1 MADIGKWVRK
11 YQWALG
17 TPENIPLTYYRWRAI
32 LPRIYQ
38 SIGFNITFRFLL
50 DLFLSFNL
58 HFEPNLM
65 EWSPPDFFNYTT
77 IPFKRIQKLVI
88 GKTKYGEGI
97 VDPPEVGVTHLE
109 RMVWT
114 ARYKSTDKGYGI
126 ERHFGSQLLF
136 HLNTLKDY
144 MVKYGVRDK
153 YAEGMFEI
161 LSIVEGKMIRGA
173 YVGFAV
179 VDISKVLP
187 RKSSKSTFNIR
198 NPKDWKTY
206 DTLKTVNVYECHVN
220 YARVNYARVS
230 SSKPFLKRELT
241 QELYNRIKEF
251 KERVNPEWQATFFLQ
266 RVDKFHYK
274 GSGYVAILGKIYKD
288 VKQILER
295 HGVFGSVKMA
305 YYSFARELYYFKYKG
320 HKKWKYWKE
329 ILSEEDIKKKY
340 INMGCDPT
348 IIEEISRIV

>member
-1 MADIGKWVRK
+1 MSRPIDWVRR

-17 TPENIPLTYYRWRAI
+17 LPENIPLVYYRWKAI
-32 LPRIYQ
+32 LPRIQ
-38 SIGFNITFRFLL
+38 RSLGFNITFRFLL

-58 HFEPNLM
+58 HFDPTLM
-65 EWSPPDFFNYTT
+65 EWEPPDFFSFTT
-77 IPFKRIQKLVI
+77 IPFKKVQKLIV

-97 VDPPEVGVTHLE
+97 VDPPEVGVTNLE
-109 RMVWT
+109 RIVWT
-114 ARYKSTDKGYGI
+114 ARYKSTSKDWGT
-126 ERHFGSQLLF
+126 ERHFGSQLLY

-161 LSIVEGKMIRGA
+161 LSIVEGKIIRGA

-187 RKSSKSTFNIR
+187 RKASKSSFNIR
-198 NPKDWKTY
+198 NPRDWKTY
-206 DTLKTVNVYECHVN
+206 ETLKTINVYESHVN

-230 SSKPFLKRELT
+230 SSKPFLKRELV
-241 QELYNRIKEF
+241 QDLVNRIKEF
-251 KERVNPEWQATFFLQ
+251 RERVEPTWQATFFLQ
-266 RVDKFHYK
+266 RVKKFHYK
-274 GSGYVAILGKIYKD
+274 GSGHVAILARIYKD
-288 VKQILER
+288 VKQILDR
-295 HGVFGSVKMA
+295 HGVFGTHRLA
-305 YYSFARELYYFKYKG
+305 YQSFAKELYYFKYKG

-329 ILSEEDIKKKY
+329 VLTEDDIKKKY